1 MVEGIS
7 TTALGIIVAIFL
19 AWSAVML
26 GIIKLLIER
35 ALSASNDRHK
45 RLQVRM
51 DTLENDFRNLLVDL
65 PNKYVQREDWIRL
78 ATTIEAK
85 MDALNNKFDEL
96 KDRLYAR
103 N

>member
-7 TTALGIIVAIFL
+7 STELGIIITIFA
-19 AWSAVML
+19 AWSAFML
-26 GIIKLLIER
+26 GVIKLLIER
-35 ALSASNDRHK
+35 ALTASNDRHE
-45 RLQVRM
+45 RLQKRV
-51 DTLENDFRNLLVDL
+51 DNIENDFRNLLVDL

>member
-7 TTALGIIVAIFL
+7 TTALAIIVSIFV
-19 AWSAVML
+19 AWSALMV

-35 ALSASNDRHK
+35 ALTASNDRHK
-45 RLQVRM
+45 RLQKRV
-51 DTLENDFRNLLVDL
+51 DNIESDFRNLLVDL